1 MKKIFYSV
9 FCFLFISISTS
20 ISQEYWENPQI
31 IAKNKMD
38 AHANV
43 IPYTSVD
50 EALIGERSSS
60 IYYKSLNGEWQFK
73 WVENPDLCPENFFL
87 NDYNSSNW
95 ESIPVP
101 GNWELNG
108 YGTPIYVNQPYEW
121 SYNPKPPE
129 IPHKY
134 NPVGN
139 YITYFTIP
147 KNWKNSEIILHFGAV
162 KSAMF
167 LWINGKKV
175 GYSQGS
181 KLPAEFNITKYL
193 KKGNNK
199 LALQVYRWSDGSY
212 LECQDFWRIS
222 GIERDVYLWAAP
234 KIHITDFW
242 AKTKFTDNYKNASVN
257 TVVDIV
263 NMTDKLTSKTLISK
277 IYNNNGELISS
288 NEINVDIPARTKIDE
303 SIKNT
308 VAKPELWSAE
318 NPYLYTLVLEIKKRN
333 KTIHRVS
340 HKIGFRDIKIENA
353 QLLVN
358 GKAVLFKGVN
368 RHEHDELTGHVVSR
382 KSMEKDIKLMKQF
395 NINAVRTSHYPDD
408 PYWYELCDKYGI
420 YLIDEANIE
429 SHGMGYHPDRTLGNN
444 PYWELAH
451 LDRIKRMVERD
462 KNHPSIIMWSMGN
475 EAGDGVNFDKA
486 SEWLHKTDPSRPV
499 HYERALKRNI
509 VDVYSPMYAGIRYI
523 ENYAKS
529 KPYRPLIL
537 CEYAHSMGNST
548 GNLQDYWDVIEKY
561 PELQGGFIWDWVDQ
575 GLVKFDDEGNKYW
588 AYGGDFGPDTIPSDG
603 NFCINGIVN
612 PDRTLHPAIYEVKKV
627 YQNIDIEAIDISKL
641 KFKIINKFF
650 FTNLNKYEIR
660 WEIIE
665 NGKVVSKG
673 TLDKI
678 NLKPQDTSIFHLDA
692 NGFKRMSGI
701 EYFINFGVYTLNEEA
716 LLGKNF
722 EIAKEQIALG
732 FAPIIKTGK
741 VNRPPDLKISNV
753 HGKLYIK
760 AAKIKLV
767 FDTLSGYLES
777 YILDGT
783 EIINSDVKADFWR
796 APNDNDF
803 GNGMDKRQ
811 AIWRTAGKNAE
822 LISFD
827 WETIE
832 KYRVKVISKFL
843 LPESRSFLNLEYV
856 IWGNGKIDVTMKF
869 KPGIKGLENFPRFGM
884 KLVLDNA
891 QKLEYYGRGPHENY
905 SDRNTSAFIGHYE
918 GTVKDQYFPY
928 IRPQENGYKTDC
940 RWLILGD
947 DKQGIFFTSEVAFGF
962 SALNISDYQLDQI
975 TKENYKHTIDVK
987 PESNTFLHLDM
998 AQMGVGGDNSWGAR
1012 PHEQY
1017 KIPVKEYEFSF
1028 SILPWE
1034 KGIDPFYLWNK

>member
-1 MKKIFYSV
+1 MKKFLSLVI
-9 FCFLFISISTS
+9 CFILFFINISQ
-20 ISQEYWENPQI
+20 SQEYWENPKI
-31 IAKNKMD
+31 ISENKMD
-38 AHANV
+38 AHVNV
-43 IPYTSVD
+43 VPYNTI
-50 EALIGERSSS
+50 EQALKGDKSLSA
-60 IYYKSLNGEWQFK
+60 YYKSLNGDWKFK
-73 WVENPDLCPENFFL
+73 WVENPDLCPENFYS
-87 NDYNSSNW
+87 NGYNSSNW

-121 SYNPKPPE
+121 TYNPKPPE

-147 KNWKNSEIILHFGAV
+147 GNWKNKEIILHFGAV
-162 KSAMF
+162 KSAMY
-167 LWINGKKV
+167 LWINGEKV

-199 LALQVYRWSDGSY
+199 LALKVYRWSDGSY

-222 GIERDVYLWAAP
+222 GIERDVYLYALTET
-234 KIHITDFW
+234 HISDFW
-242 AKTKFTDNYKNASVN
+242 AKTKLSENYEEAEIN
-257 TVVDIV
+257 TVVDIA
-263 NMTDKLTSKTLISK
+263 NLDKKLINRTLSAK
-277 IYNNNGELISS
+277 IYNHQGEIVSS
-288 NEINVDIPARTKIDE
+288 KDINIELLPRTQIDFV
-303 SIKNT
+303 IKN
-308 VAKPELWSAE
+308 KIENPDLWSAE
-318 NPYLYTLVLEIKKRN
+318 KPYLYTLVLELKRRN

-340 HKIGFRDIKIENA
+340 HKLGLRNIIVENG
-353 QLLVN
+353 QLLIN

-395 NINAVRTSHYPDD
+395 NINAVRTSHYPND
-408 PYWYELCDKYGI
+408 PYWYELCDKYGL
-420 YLIDEANIE
+420 YVVDEANIE

-444 PYWELAH
+444 PEWELAH

-499 HYERALKRNI
+499 HYERALKRET
-509 VDVYSPMYAGIRYI
+509 VDVFSPMYAGIRYI
-523 ENYAKS
+523 ENYAQS

-603 NFCINGIVN
+603 NFCLNGIVN
-612 PDRTLHPAIYEVKKV
+612 PDRSPHTAIFEVKKV
-627 YQNIDIEAIDISKL
+627 YQNIEFDAVDINKL
-641 KFKIINKFF
+641 KFKLINKFF
-650 FTNLNKYEIR
+650 FTNLNEYEIR
-660 WEIIE
+660 WEIIG
-665 NGKVVSKG
+665 NGKTVSKG
-673 TLDKI
+673 TLDRI
-678 NLKPQDTSIFHLDA
+678 DLKPQDTSIFHIGAD
-692 NGFKRMSGI
+692 GFKRMPGI
-701 EYFINFGVYTLNEEA
+701 EYFVNFGIYTLNEEP

-732 FAPIIKTGK
+732 FTPFVNTVK
-741 VNRPPDLKISNV
+741 VNRPDDLIIDHSN
-753 HGKLYIK
+753 GKLVVETE
-760 AAKIKLV
+760 KIKLV
-767 FDTLSGYLES
+767 FDTLSGFMES
-777 YILDGT
+777 FHLNGK
-783 EIINSDVKADFWR
+783 EIINDKVKPNFWR
-796 APNDNDF
+796 APTDNDF

-811 AIWRTAGKNAE
+811 AIWRTDGKNAE

-827 WETIE
+827 WETTE
-832 KYRVKVISKFL
+832 KYKLKVISKFL
-843 LPESRSFLNLEYV
+843 LPESRSFLNIEYV
-856 IWGNGKIDVTMKF
+856 IWGNGKIDVSMNF

-884 KLVLDNA
+884 YLVLDNA
-891 QKLEYYGRGPHENY
+891 HILEYYGRGPHENY
-905 SDRNTSAFIGHYE
+905 SDRNTSAFVGHYKSE
-918 GTVKDQYFPY
+918 VNDQYFPY

-947 DKQGIFFTSEVAFGF
+947 DNQGIFFTSEVPFGF

-975 TKENYKHTIDVK
+975 TRKNYQHTLDIK

-1017 KIPVKEYEFSF
+1017 RIPVKEYEFSF

-1034 KGIDPFYLWNK
+1034 RDVNPFSLWLK